1 MATMTNAMTQAYRT
15 TCVPKENRIDTVIP
29 NEYVGREIEIIVI
42 PLAGESRKID
52 LTPIEFDYIDYEEKR
67 LRFKKRL
74 VLTPELDDYGQIY
87 TVSYPEFELET
98 FAYTRQEITDSIKS
112 DIVFL
117 WNGYA
122 KVADEKLTK
131 DALKLKQRLLSGIEE
146 VANA

>member
-1 MATMTNAMTQAYRT
+1 MNTLTQAYRT
-15 TCVPKENRIDTVIP
+15 TCIPKENRIDTAIP
-29 NEYVGREIEIIVI
+29 NEYVGREIEIIII
-42 PLAGESRKID
+42 PLVEENGKID
-52 LTPIEFDYIDYEEKR
+52 LTPIEFDYIDYEGKR

-74 VLTPELDDYGQIY
+74 VLTPKLDDSGQLY

-98 FAYTRQEITDSIKS
+98 FAYTRQEIMDSIKS

-146 VANA
+146 IVNA